1 MYIRMVCSF
10 NAKYV
15 VIISLLCTLGFL
27 THYYAYIYIFF
38 LTLFYIIY
46 LFYRRE
52 YKRGV
57 LYGLAIL
64 ISVGVAVALYPA
76 VLKHVLSSVY
86 GKDIVHGSHPG
97 ELISFF
103 DMLRLVLQSY
113 TGVNVSL
120 LYILPGILIV
130 GYLLHLVV
138 LLRRAWKQDCI
149 SNSYVGRLKGIG
161 RFILEFDKCCLRTLY
176 QKLGDS
182 SWKLVLI
189 SVLAYSVIIVNVTP
203 YVGVTTIRYLYVV
216 LPLFSVFMVHYVD
229 ILLFSFLTKLE
240 KKALA
245 QVIILCALCAF
256 SVLGSY
262 VSSRYSNFLRNT
274 DGMDMDYLNYFS
286 KYPNFLRNTDSMS
299 DYRKY
304 FENSNIITVDLTP
317 STSIYTYA
325 LMPWLMNSMKVFP
338 TDKID
343 ASVTAILSDYDDRD
357 VPLYFVVIAYY
368 DKSKIDQYLS
378 TVIPGRYSYMGAYHC
393 SVDNFAYHLFYK
405 IKEK

>member
-1 MYIRMVCSF
+1 MR
-10 NAKYV
+10 K
-15 VIISLLCTLGFL
+15 
-27 THYYAYIYIFF
+27 
-38 LTLFYIIY
+38 
-46 LFYRRE
+46 
-52 YKRGV
+52 
-57 LYGLAIL
+57 IL
-64 ISVGVAVALYPA
+64 DTI
-76 VLKHVLSSVY
+76 
-86 GKDIVHGSHPG
+86 
-97 ELISFF
+97 
-103 DMLRLVLQSY
+103 
-113 TGVNVSL
+113 L

-286 KYPNFLRNTDSMS
+286 KFGFRLYL
-299 DYRKY
+299 
-304 FENSNIITVDLTP
+304 
-317 STSIYTYA
+317 YA
-325 LMPWLMNSMKVFP
+325 LSAR
-338 TDKID
+338 I
-343 ASVTAILSDYDDRD
+343 
-357 VPLYFVVIAYY
+357 
-368 DKSKIDQYLS
+368 
-378 TVIPGRYSYMGAYHC
+378 C
-393 SVDNFAYHLFYK
+393 S
-405 IKEK
+405 